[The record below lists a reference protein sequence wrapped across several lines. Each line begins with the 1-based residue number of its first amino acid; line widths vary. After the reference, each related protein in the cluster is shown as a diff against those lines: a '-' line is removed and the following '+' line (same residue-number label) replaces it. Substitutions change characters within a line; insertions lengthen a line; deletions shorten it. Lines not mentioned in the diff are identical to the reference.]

1 MTGEKVNIFYNKF
14 KRSVPKS
21 SQESIRTDLAKVPDE
36 CEAEIKRLPTRSLL
50 LTLVLSIFTL
60 GLGVDRFYLGD
71 IGMGI
76 AKGAFRLVTAILFI
90 LVNFTF
96 APPRGIMVFVNIL
109 AIVSTIWYIADWFY
123 TYKNAKTLNGNLVSQ
138 YLHQQLYA
146 DKI

>member
-36 CEAEIKRLPTRSLL
+36 CETEIKSLPTRSLL